1 MTDLVRL
8 PCVDEMR
15 GVEDLC
21 VCACTHAVVISHFG
35 PHWSHGA
42 VLDLRG
48 HLQGVMEEQCGGR
61 VDCSGQSPAAAGKD
75 SSLETSVMC
84 VCGGGGTLSAL
95 CHLENRV
102 ARPEVRA
109 SGLGHGG
116 SGVSMCAAWHLL
128 QVSSDTAGSK
138 GQGGVGGLDTL
149 AGFLPSKYNFVFGK
163 FY

>member
-48 HLQGVMEEQCGGR
+48 HFQGVMEEQCGGR
-61 VDCSGQSPAAAGKD
+61 MDYSGQSPAAAGKD

-84 VCGGGGTLSAL
+84 VCGGGGGHCLPCATLRTGL
-95 CHLENRV
+95 HDPR
-102 ARPEVRA
+102 
-109 SGLGHGG
+109 SGLRG
-116 SGVSMCAAWHLL
+116 SGTAA
-128 QVSSDTAGSK
+128 
-138 GQGGVGGLDTL
+138 VG
-149 AGFLPSKYNFVFGK
+149 
-163 FY
+163 